1 MRTLP
6 VADILQCR
14 SETLLVETTSMTVVL
29 VFLVVSLVSCVFVC
43 CLLFCACSS
52 CAKPEPD
59 RDCLLSFFFFIVFV
73 FSKYAMCLVFTPSSA
88 GAREKRRKPSI
99 LFLGCLSVC
108 VLCVGLQGG
117 QANTASGQSAS
128 VVVRKP
134 ACSPRVVLSMVFG
147 LCLGPRLCFFYV
159 VVEGGKAR
167 DHV

>member
-1 MRTLP
+1 MFLSVVFSFVR
-6 VADILQCR
+6 VAAAPSPSQT
-14 SETLLVETTSMTVVL
+14 ET
-29 VFLVVSLVSCVFVC
+29 
-43 CLLFCACSS
+43 ACFH
-52 CAKPEPD
+52 
-59 RDCLLSFFFFIVFV
+59 FFFFVFV
-73 FSKYAMCLVFTPSSA
+73 FSKYAMFFVFTPSSA